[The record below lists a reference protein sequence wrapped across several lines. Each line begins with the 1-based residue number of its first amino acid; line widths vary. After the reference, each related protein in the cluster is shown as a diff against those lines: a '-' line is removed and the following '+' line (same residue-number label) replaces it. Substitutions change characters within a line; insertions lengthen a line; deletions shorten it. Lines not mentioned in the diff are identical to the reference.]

1 MMGLRATAGG
11 FIQYGVKLSWINII
25 YEKKMK
31 EFADTTVHLLYSLI
45 YFIEVEIT
53 EM

>member
-1 MMGLRATAGG
+1 M
-11 FIQYGVKLSWINII
+11 
-25 YEKKMK
+25 KKMK

-45 YFIEVEIT
+45 YLIEVEIT

>member
-1 MMGLRATAGG
+1 MMGLRATPGG
-11 FIQYGVKLSWINII
+11 FIKYGVKLSWINII
-25 YEKKMK
+25 YEKK
-31 EFADTTVHLLYSLI
+31 EFADTTVHLLYSLV